1 MDNFT
6 KIKRNFINGD
16 LYINLNDM
24 VEALINDLLLY
35 NENIKKYEESE
46 PEYII
51 LKSYI
56 IYVKDLKQRLI
67 KYILNKKINLIL
79 ILFLTL

>member
-24 VEALINDLLLY
+24 VEALNNDLLLY

-67 KYILNKKINLIL
+67 KYILNKK
-79 ILFLTL
+79 

>member
-16 LYINLNDM
+16 LYINLNDI
-24 VEALINDLLLY
+24 VEALNNDLLLY

-67 KYILNKKINLIL
+67 KYILNKK
-79 ILFLTL
+79 

>member
-6 KIKRNFINGD
+6 KIKRNFINED

-24 VEALINDLLLY
+24 VEALNNDLLLY

-67 KYILNKKINLIL
+67 KYILNKK
-79 ILFLTL
+79 